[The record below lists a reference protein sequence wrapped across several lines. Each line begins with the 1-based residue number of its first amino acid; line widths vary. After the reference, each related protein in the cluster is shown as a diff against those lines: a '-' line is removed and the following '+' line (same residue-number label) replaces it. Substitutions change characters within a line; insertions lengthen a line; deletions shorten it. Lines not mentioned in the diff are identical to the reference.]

1 MQRNKRYILVL
12 DEKKNNKKANSNT
25 CVLSNV
31 QGITLIAL
39 VITIIVLLILAGV
52 SINLV
57 MGDNGVLSKSKM
69 ATITQKFAKYKE
81 DLELGMYG
89 KVTIAGD
96 TLNDYVQSMNESD
109 KDKFA
114 IINGELYYIGND
126 EQEANIAKG
135 LGINLNLSGAGA
147 EVVRDIQTIINKV
160 IPIKDRVT
168 FPTNDDEVA
177 SSEIIGTR
185 LYDKNSQNGDRWKL
199 VIDYDD
205 YNTETGRYGS
215 GNYLL
220 KSGENYSVNGENITF
235 SKDYIIN
242 YDNLIIGLTEK
253 AVEWSLNST
262 LAVSRGLVLN
272 IDPTNLADGRWTGI
286 TKHGDVQYDSSS
298 KALLFNEDTVNNPTG
313 EGGYLELKRSG
324 VDFSNGFT
332 FEMYTNLSRGMYVN
346 ESGVLDA
353 GYFCRTTKLSG
364 AQNFTS
370 SLRFG
375 WTNDKAIC
383 KLYGSS
389 SWAGNGYGILS
400 TDHSGA
406 IFSTELGYDI
416 NEDVYVTITYIRY
429 DENQSAEYK
438 EKYFDEYMIKNKVD
452 KLAYY
457 INGELV
463 GYTYYG
469 YDSYSNAIAVW
480 NGDDCPFFLGVCPWD
495 RDGNLYYL
503 KGKIYT
509 TRLYTTSMTS
519 EEVKENMDMTQ
530 KYRASF

>member
-1 MQRNKRYILVL
+1 MNKR
-12 DEKKNNKKANSNT
+12 E
-25 CVLSNV
+25 
-31 QGITLIAL
+31 GITLIAL

-57 MGDNGVLSKSKM
+57 VGDNGVLSRSKM

-114 IINGELYYIGND
+114 IINGELYYIGKD

-135 LGINLNLSGAGA
+135 LGINSSLSGASA
-147 EVVRDIQTIINKV
+147 EVIKDIQTIINKV
-160 IPIKDRVT
+160 IPIKNRVT
-168 FPTNDDEVA
+168 FPSNDDEVA

-220 KSGENYSVNGENITF
+220 KSGENYSVNGENMTF

-298 KALLFNEDTVNNPTG
+298 KALLFNEDAVNNPTG

-332 FEMYTNLSRGMYVN
+332 FEMYANVSRLLYDCGN
-346 ESGVLDA
+346 GKNAIGL
-353 GYFCRTTKLSG
+353 FCRIPTL
-364 AQNFTS
+364 TS
-370 SLRFG
+370 SIYESMRFG
-375 WTNDKAIC
+375 FCEEGTVC
-383 KLYGSS
+383 KFNRDS
-389 SWAGNGYGILS
+389 SWQGTGFNMSTNGTADIQIQG
-400 TDHSGA
+400 DC
-406 IFSTELGYDI
+406 GYNI
-416 NEDVYVTITYIRY
+416 GEDFYLTFVYKTYNN
-429 DENQSAEYK
+429 DLVNQ
-438 EKYFDEYMIKNKVD
+438 DEYMNVNHVD
-452 KLAYY
+452 KLEYY
-457 INGELV
+457 INGKLMA
-463 GYTYYG
+463 YTYFG
-469 YDSYSNAIAVW
+469 SDSYENGLTVW
-480 NGDDCPFFLGVCPWD
+480 NNEECPFFVGVCPWWSTIP
-495 RDGNLYYL
+495 NLYYL
-503 KGKIYT
+503 KGKVYT
-509 TRLYTTSMTS
+509 TRLYTTSMTA

>member
-1 MQRNKRYILVL
+1 MNKRRIYMSQV
-12 DEKKNNKKANSNT
+12 K
-25 CVLSNV
+25 
-31 QGITLIAL
+31 GITLIAL

-135 LGINLNLSGAGA
+135 LGINLNLSGAGT

-168 FPTNDDEVA
+168 FPSNDDEVA

-220 KSGENYSVNGENITF
+220 KAGENYNVNGENITF

-332 FEMYTNLSRGMYVN
+332 FEMYANLSRLKYFNGRDTNY
-346 ESGVLDA
+346 ECA
-353 GYFCRTTKLSG
+353 GLFCRIPTLNSE
-364 AQNFTS
+364 FLYS
-370 SLRFG
+370 MRFG
-375 WTNDKAIC
+375 AANDSFTGTTVGRLARYSEWTGTGKNMQTGVSSNIMTGDNYGYKA
-383 KLYGSS
+383 
-389 SWAGNGYGILS
+389 
-400 TDHSGA
+400 
-406 IFSTELGYDI
+406 
-416 NEDVYVTITYIRY
+416 NEDFYLTFVYRVYDSSKQ
-429 DENQSAEYK
+429 DENY
-438 EKYFDEYMIKNKVD
+438 DEYMKKNNVD
-452 KLAYY
+452 KIEYY
-457 INGELV
+457 INGEMF
-463 GYTYYG
+463 GYTYFGKEG
-469 YDSYSNAIAVW
+469 YKDGLSVW
-480 NGDDCPFFLGVCPWD
+480 NNDNCPFFLGVCPWNG
-495 RDGNLYYL
+495 DGNLYYL
-503 KGKIYT
+503 KGKVYT

-519 EEVKENMDMTQ
+519 KEVKENMDMTQ

>member
-1 MQRNKRYILVL
+1 MNKRRIYMSQV
-12 DEKKNNKKANSNT
+12 K
-25 CVLSNV
+25 
-31 QGITLIAL
+31 GITLIAL

-57 MGDNGVLSKSKM
+57 IGDNGVLSKSKM

-135 LGINLNLSGAGA
+135 LGINLNLSGAGE

-220 KSGENYSVNGENITF
+220 KSGENYNVNGENITF

-272 IDPTNLADGRWTGI
+272 IDSTNLADGRWTGI

-298 KALLFNEDTVNNPTG
+298 KALLFNEDTLNNPTG

-332 FEMYTNLSRGMYVN
+332 FEMYANLSRLVYDNNLGYTN
-346 ESGVLDA
+346 TKNA
-353 GYFCRTTKLSG
+353 GYFCRTK
-364 AQNFTS
+364 
-370 SLRFG
+370 SLTNVEDVTYAMRFG
-375 WTNDKAIC
+375 YSDVKTIC
-383 KLYGSS
+383 KFYIRS
-389 SWAGNGYGILS
+389 SWYGEGQNLGITKNGDIRILG
-400 TDHSGA
+400 DC
-406 IFSTELGYDI
+406 GYNK
-416 NEDVYVTITYIRY
+416 NEDFYLTFVYRAYNSSKQ
-429 DENQSAEYK
+429 DENY
-438 EKYFDEYMIKNKVD
+438 DEYMKKNNVD
-452 KLAYY
+452 KIEYY
-457 INGELV
+457 INGELY
-463 GYTYYG
+463 GYTYNG
-469 YDSYSNAIAVW
+469 KDSYAEGLNTW
-480 NGDDCPFFLGVCPWD
+480 NNDECPFFLGVCPWYAV
-495 RDGNLYYL
+495 GNLYYL
-503 KGKIYT
+503 KGKVYT